1 MSSNRGPHGGLQ
13 KRWPAIGWENVDWSP
28 TIPPDQVSR
37 NVRERHT
44 GPYRAAV
51 VPQVADLHP
60 HVPSH
65 IAALADEATA
75 EISRFD
81 AEIGSELA
89 PFAAVLLR
97 SESASSSRIE
107 NLTSTAKAI
116 AVAELGSPEK
126 RNATEIVANVEAMK
140 AAIALAHRFDADAIL
155 SMHAALMHNHPSET
169 PGVWRSQQVWIGG
182 DSFGPHAAEFI
193 PPHHRHVVTVIDD
206 LVRFTQRT
214 DLPLLTQAAIA
225 HAQFETIH
233 PFTDGNGRTGRALIH
248 AMLRGHGLT
257 RKVTVPVSAGLLAD
271 TPAYFGTLTA
281 YRNGDPSSIVEQV
294 ATAAFVAMTNGRRL
308 VADLKQLREEWTDKI
323 PARRDSAAW
332 RLADLLLRQPVVDA
346 ALVARELGI
355 STANALR
362 PIAPLVAA
370 GVLTELSGS
379 KRNRKWQ
386 SRAVLSALDDFAA
399 RAGRRTLG
407 LDSDGGHFPKWSV
420 TAICLAIR
428 LQLLTSWLRT
438 A

>member
-13 KRWPAIGWENVDWSP
+13 TRWPEIGWEDVDWTP
-28 TIPPDQVSR
+28 TIAADQVSR

-51 VPQVADLHP
+51 VPSITDLHP
-60 HVPSH
+60 QLPSS

-107 NLTSTAKAI
+107 NLTSSAQAI
-116 AVAELGSPEK
+116 ALAELGSSEK

-140 AAIALAHRFDADAIL
+140 AAITLAQRLDAGAIL

-169 PGVWRSQQVWIGG
+169 PGVWRNQQVWIGG
-182 DSFGPHAAEFI
+182 DSYGPHGAAFI
-193 PPHHRHVVTVIDD
+193 PPHHRHVVMAIDD
-206 LVRFTQRT
+206 LVRFTERT

-233 PFTDGNGRTGRALIH
+233 PFTDGNGRTGRALIQ

-271 TPAYFGTLTA
+271 TPAYFATLTD

-294 ATAAFVAMTNGRRL
+294 ATAAFAAMTNGRRL
-308 VADLKQLREEWTDKI
+308 VAELNQVRQGWGDKI

-332 RLADLLLRQPVVDA
+332 RLADILLRQPVIDA
-346 ALVARELGI
+346 GVVAEELGI

-362 PIAPLVAA
+362 PIAPLVEA
-370 GVLTELSGS
+370 GVLSEFTGF
-379 KRNRKWQ
+379 KRNRMWQ
-386 SRAVLSALDDFAA
+386 SREVLSALDDFAA
-399 RAGRRTLG
+399 RAGRRNRG
-407 LDSDGGHFPKWSV
+407 
-420 TAICLAIR
+420 
-428 LQLLTSWLRT
+428 
-438 A
+438 